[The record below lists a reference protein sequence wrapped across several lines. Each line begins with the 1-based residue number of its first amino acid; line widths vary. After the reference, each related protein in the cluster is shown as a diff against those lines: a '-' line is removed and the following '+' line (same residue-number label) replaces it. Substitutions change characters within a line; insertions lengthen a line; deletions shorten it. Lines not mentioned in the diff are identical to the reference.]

1 MALKGKQKGTSMV
14 PTRLGKLVFSVA
26 LMWAFAGCNS
36 HVTDYRKMG
45 FDYAN
50 RGFSQIEKSG
60 RVYEVIELKSVK
72 IYIVGDR
79 KDFNYEKAAAYGSPI
94 AGYANTNNEIGI
106 LRKRV
111 GDKIII
117 NQNILG
123 HELNHLLNFRNP
135 KIANPDKL
143 DEMGL

>member
-1 MALKGKQKGTSMV
+1 MNWFTIIALPIFFRICRFRCSCWRKRIKH
-14 PTRLGKLVFSVA
+14 LG
-26 LMWAFAGCNS
+26 
-36 HVTDYRKMG
+36 
-45 FDYAN
+45 YACH
-50 RGFSQIEKSG
+50 
-60 RVYEVIELKSVK
+60 
-72 IYIVGDR
+72 IVGDR
-79 KDFNYEKAAAYGSPI
+79 KDFNYEKVAAYGSPI

-106 LRKRV
+106 LGKRV

-135 KIANPDKL
+135 KIVNPDKL